1 MKLLKQTKSKNYFEK
16 QFHNETVQFKQ
27 QFTAQRTLKQ
37 NLEQNNV
44 DISTWT
50 SRKIIVAA
58 PKNKSSQPIGAKHK
72 QLSILH
78 PLLAYYKQGDKLVH
92 QSYVFVSDEPS
103 HDAIFVFVLIT
114 KPVPTLLE
122 LSTC

>member
-58 PKNKSSQPIGAKHK
+58 PKNKSSQPI
-72 QLSILH
+72 
-78 PLLAYYKQGDKLVH
+78 
-92 QSYVFVSDEPS
+92 
-103 HDAIFVFVLIT
+103 
-114 KPVPTLLE
+114 
-122 LSTC
+122 